1 MSNLLYIYICLGII
15 LSWQPSS
22 GLRIVHNQLNRYYD
36 RVSYRTTSNHDQ
48 RPEDGLVT
56 ALFMSEDKE
65 AGATPVKLPI
75 LQIYKTS
82 ELAAEF
88 ICGNDLVTNIEM
100 FKATLPSMKT
110 ASGTKIE
117 GGALIQN
124 VYSDDQLERTIAAT
138 EGVVVL
144 KLFRDGCK
152 KCKKLEPI
160 YDELSRQAEY
170 SHFQWLQSEVGMVPA
185 YTKTLKQ
192 RLLGLAPDADESVI
206 DDCTV
211 CKSTGF
217 TDCTVCSG
225 TGFVKKGDLALFC
238 SACTGYKKVR
248 CATCGGKCLK
258 CTSEGDTAL
267 FFEANMD

>member
-1 MSNLLYIYICLGII
+1 
-15 LSWQPSS
+15 
-22 GLRIVHNQLNRYYD
+22 
-36 RVSYRTTSNHDQ
+36 
-48 RPEDGLVT
+48 
-56 ALFMSEDKE
+56 
-65 AGATPVKLPI
+65 
-75 LQIYKTS
+75 
-82 ELAAEF
+82 
-88 ICGNDLVTNIEM
+88 M

-110 ASGTKIE
+110 ASGTKVE

-124 VYSDDQLERTIAAT
+124 VYSDDQLQRTIAET

-152 KCKKLEPI
+152 KCKKLEPV

-170 SHFQWLQSEVGMVPA
+170 SHFQWLQSEVGMIPA

-192 RLLGLAPDADESVI
+192 RLLGLAPDVDETVI

-258 CTSEGDTAL
+258 CSSEGDTAL